1 MQPFVAGSRPSVDLQ
16 ARGVKSRISSAD
28 GDAMP
33 LTVPPRRILAAVAAP
48 LLLAIAVLGTPT
60 ASYAA
65 SPPCAATTVRGLLTP
80 PRTAHPPAHAPPA
93 TVETAVRCLVNAQR
107 AAHRLAPLRPSR
119 QLRVAAEAHGADMV
133 AHRFFAHVSPFS
145 GAVTDRVRR
154 VGYLAHTQDWSLGE
168 DIAWGEG
175 SLSTPQSIV
184 TAWMNSPGHRAV
196 ILHRDFRDVGLGV
209 TAGVPIADGSMPGA
223 TFVLDAGAR

>member
-1 MQPFVAGSRPSVDLQ
+1 
-16 ARGVKSRISSAD
+16 
-28 GDAMP
+28 MP

-65 SPPCAATTVRGLLTP
+65 SPPCAATTVR
-80 PRTAHPPAHAPPA
+80 
-93 TVETAVRCLVNAQR
+93 CLVNAQR
-107 AAHRLAPLRPSR
+107 AAHGLAPLRPSR
-119 QLRVAAEAHGADMV
+119 QLRLAAEAHGADMV

-154 VGYLAHTQDWSLGE
+154 AGYLAHRHDWSLGE

-175 SLSTPQSIV
+175 PLSTPQSIV

-196 ILHRDFRDVGLGV
+196 ILHRDFRDVGIGMA
-209 TAGVPIADGSMPGA
+209 AGVPVGDGSMPGA

>member
-1 MQPFVAGSRPSVDLQ
+1 
-16 ARGVKSRISSAD
+16 
-28 GDAMP
+28 MP

-65 SPPCAATTVRGLLTP
+65 SPPCAATTVAAGQ
-80 PRTAHPPAHAPPA
+80 APAA
-93 TVETAVRCLVNAQR
+93 TVESAVRCLVNAQR
-107 AAHRLAPLRPSR
+107 AAHRLAPLRSSR

-154 VGYLAHTQDWSLGE
+154 AGYLAHTRDWSLGE

-175 SLSTPQSIV
+175 TLSTPQSIV

-196 ILHRDFRDVGLGV
+196 ILHRDFRDVGIGV
-209 TAGVPIADGSMPGA
+209 TAGVPIDDGSMPGA